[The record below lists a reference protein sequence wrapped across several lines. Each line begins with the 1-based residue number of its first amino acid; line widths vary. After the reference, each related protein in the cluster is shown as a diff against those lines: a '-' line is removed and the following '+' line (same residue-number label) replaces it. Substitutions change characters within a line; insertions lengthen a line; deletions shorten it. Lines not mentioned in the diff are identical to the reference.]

1 MDELVYAVSSDID
14 RYLNST
20 HPSCKIIDED
30 TSSSSSSVS
39 MNAAMELVSFIAST
53 SYKRLLI
60 PFFIRVLTFKAGMK
74 VKVIASGFL
83 SNTAY
88 SSFQHSS
95 SQQPIYSL
103 LQLIGRFKYI
113 SEVYNTS
120 IIRYL
125 NRHDSLSTQAIKQI
139 SCRIVATVERCGTSQ
154 VANDFVDLLSRDL
167 ALNNEIISNFMN
179 ARRRFTGENSKLRK
193 LLSSLLRALS
203 HSRAIQFQY
212 LVENFLFKYQQ
223 TAFSF
228 TPQLNERGIIIDLS
242 WALQLVVS
250 VNDFYDDALSITRQE
265 FVTIQECSMS
275 AARSLLKFF
284 NHLPTQS
291 IHYYCQALA
300 MSINALLDTSLSV
313 DTCEPS
319 VEQFLVPTRREQ
331 ILIATLRTQKVV
343 KDDSLPIVLLTFLP
357 IFLLTNLPTYLPTYL
372 PACTCLAFLPIK
384 CPPLSLETVPLRTI
398 AAVVITIAAVS
409 ILDGR

>member
-14 RYLNST
+14 SYLNST

-30 TSSSSSSVS
+30 ISTSSSSVS

-95 SQQPIYSL
+95 SQQPTATFHSL

-167 ALNNEIISNFMN
+167 ALNDEVISNFMN

-212 LVENFLFKYQQ
+212 LVEDFLFKYQQ

-343 KDDSLPIVLLTFLP
+343 KDDSLPIFLLTYLP
-357 IFLLTNLPTYLPTYL
+357 IFLLTNLPTYLP
-372 PACTCLAFLPIK
+372 ACTCLAYLPIK
-384 CPPLSLETVPLRTI
+384 CPPVPLRTLITI
-398 AAVVITIAAVS
+398 AAVVITIASFS